1 MRLTMSEAEKKN
13 CEQVCAGVAARTGR
27 LLPPPVG
34 TSDWARFSRTSY
46 CVDKTLI
53 LKDLIDAES
62 TVVLF
67 TRPRRFGK
75 TTALEMIRAFYEGE
89 ASLFQDKKIW
99 AAGAKYQ
106 NEQGTHPVIFLSFKD
121 IKQTTA
127 EAAFARLAAVIG
139 DEVARFA
146 DCIENGWENGAKK
159 RSLCKV
165 MNREG
170 TKDELSESL
179 GLLSEAVHVF
189 TKKLPVILIDE
200 YDQPITTASTNGFYD
215 EMCTFMRVFLSGAL
229 KDNKHCHIGIMTG
242 VLRVAKEGILS
253 GLNNPEVWTVF
264 EQKYSQYFGFT
275 EEEVAE
281 MARYYGAEDK
291 MPEIKSWYD
300 GYDFGGTEIYNPWS
314 VLRYF
319 QCNCKPDAYWLDTS
333 SNDLISAI
341 VRDLPHDMV
350 RTLEALLRDE
360 TPRVQMAK
368 ELGPYKDV
376 MANKSSLYALL
387 VSAGYLKIASPIE
400 EGMCKVAL
408 PNHELSLVFV
418 NDIKA
423 KINAALSVGTGDIV
437 GALLDRDADA
447 LRQAIAAFLL
457 ESVSYF
463 DSAAEGFFHGLTLGF
478 LAILRKRFRVL
489 SNVESG
495 EGRFDIALKPLV
507 EPFPAFIIEVKAA
520 DSATDDLKALARD
533 ARAQID
539 GKKYDTSF
547 RAEGITDIEKIGLA
561 YFKDKVE
568 LCRELPK

>member
-13 CEQVCAGVAARTGR
+13 SEQVRAGVAVHTGR

-89 ASLFQDKKIW
+89 ASLFHDKKIW
-99 AAGAKYQ
+99 AAGEVYRK
-106 NEQGTHPVIFLSFKD
+106 EQGTHPVIFLSFKD

-146 DCIENGWENGAKK
+146 DCIENGWGNGAKK

-179 GLLSEAVHVF
+179 GLLSEAVHAF

-200 YDQPITTASTNGFYD
+200 YDQPITSASTHGYYD

-275 EEEVAE
+275 EDEVAE

-423 KINAALSVGTGDIV
+423 KINSALAVGTGDIV

-463 DSAAEGFFHGLTLGF
+463 DAAAEGFFHGLTLGF

-507 EPFPAFIIEVKAA
+507 EPFPAFIIEVKVA
-520 DSATDDLKALARD
+520 DSAADDLKALARD

-547 RAEGITDIEKIGLA
+547 RAEGITGIEKIGLA